1 MLGEVLVAIVEEC
14 NKNVPE
20 VDGLDV
26 NEMAIEDG
34 DGFIG
39 EMCLAIVEDPEVV
52 GLVEEMASKDGRGL
66 VDKAYQVSV
75 ADIVSEISLP
85 EFDIIAKDVA
95 IEYSSGNVRVVI
107 GDSIAGMA
115 DSRDIGVNDEEI
127 TAD

>member
-39 EMCLAIVEDPEVV
+39 EMCLAIVEDP
-52 GLVEEMASKDGRGL
+52 D
-66 VDKAYQVSV
+66 
-75 ADIVSEISLP
+75 
-85 EFDIIAKDVA
+85 
-95 IEYSSGNVRVVI
+95 
-107 GDSIAGMA
+107 
-115 DSRDIGVNDEEI
+115 GVNSVKI
-127 TAD
+127 RSLKRYCYKN